1 MFFTSILEKEEI
13 LRISKVA
20 MNRSDYAIAFHCER
34 LFLLWKVWTLEPLQ
48 EEVLLFAGTKTL
60 NYLIVRLTVA
70 KFKEETLRKGFLS
83 TKFLDKRLSIKKI
96 AEKNQTKQNQKQ
108 KKKIEETVKLQ
119 RRYSVFCNN
128 LFIIGYICNQPVQLD
143 SFISEFHPKRNVVE
157 YDLACRDG

>member
-60 NYLIVRLTVA
+60 NYLIVSLTVA
-70 KFKEETLRKGFLS
+70 NS
-83 TKFLDKRLSIKKI
+83 
-96 AEKNQTKQNQKQ
+96 
-108 KKKIEETVKLQ
+108 KKKLEEKD
-119 RRYSVFCNN
+119 SC
-128 LFIIGYICNQPVQLD
+128 QP
-143 SFISEFHPKRNVVE
+143 SFWIN
-157 YDLACRDG
+157 D